1 MDMIKYRSDL
11 YRILPENSTIA
22 EIGTAEGLFAA
33 DMLLWPVTK
42 KLIVCD
48 NWGKIE
54 NQSGDGNNPN
64 EWHNKN
70 YSDAML
76 RLNFAIDKVKV
87 LRGIS
92 WEMAASVDDESLD
105 LLYIDCC
112 HTYECVKRDIEA
124 WISKVKTGGIVAF
137 HDYEN
142 TAYGV
147 KQAVKEFCD
156 GKFKIQLLPENKPE
170 DAGAYFI
177 NH

>member
-1 MDMIKYRSDL
+1 MDMIKHRTDL
-11 YRILPENSTIA
+11 YKLLPKDSVIA
-22 EIGTAEGLFAA
+22 EIGTAEGYFAS
-33 DMLLWPVTK
+33 DMLAWPVTK
-42 KLIVCD
+42 KLYVCD
-48 NWGKIE
+48 NWGTIA
-54 NQSGDGNNPN
+54 NQSGDGNNPQ

-92 WEMAASVDDESLD
+92 WDMAANVPNESLD

-112 HTYECVKRDIEA
+112 HTYQCVKADINA
-124 WISKVKTGGIVAF
+124 WIGKVKPGGIVAF

-142 TAYGV
+142 RAYGV
-147 KQAVKEFCD
+147 KQAVEEFCN
-156 GKFKIQLLPENKPE
+156 GKYKIELLPENKPE

-177 NH
+177 NQ